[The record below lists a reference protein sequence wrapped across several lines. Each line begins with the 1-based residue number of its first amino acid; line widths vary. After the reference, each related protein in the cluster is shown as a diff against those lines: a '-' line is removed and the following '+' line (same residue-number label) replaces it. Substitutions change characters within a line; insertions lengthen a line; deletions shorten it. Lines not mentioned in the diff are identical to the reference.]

1 MNRGLP
7 LCAVAAAFL
16 LQACAGSMPV
26 RHPYDRSC
34 GCWRAPGSGASGS
47 TGGAVSV
54 PVPPGTSA
62 TGIAS
67 FYGDEFEGKPTA
79 SGEIFSPDERTCAHR
94 EYPFGTRLKVTSL
107 KTGRSTEVRVND
119 RGPHVAGRIL
129 DLSHGAAKDIGLDV
143 EGVGEVA
150 IEVLP

>member
-1 MNRGLP
+1 LRLALVLG
-7 LCAVAAAFL
+7 ASAALL

-34 GCWRAPGSGASGS
+34 GCWKAPGSKGASS
-47 TGGAVSV
+47 ATASI

-62 TGIAS
+62 TGQAS
-67 FYGDEFEGKPTA
+67 FYGDEFDGKPTA
-79 SGEIFSPDERTCAHR
+79 SGETFSSDGRTCAHR
-94 EYPFGTRLKVTSL
+94 EYPFGTKLKVTSL
-107 KTGRSTEVRVND
+107 KTGKSTEVRVND

>member
-1 MNRGLP
+1 M
-7 LCAVAAAFL
+7 AASAAFL

-34 GCWRAPGSGASGS
+34 GCWRAPGTKGS
-47 TGGAVSV
+47 STIAPI

-62 TGIAS
+62 TGKAS
-67 FYGDEFEGKPTA
+67 FYGDEFDGKPTA
-79 SGEIFSPDERTCAHR
+79 SGETFDPDGLTCAHR
-94 EYPFGTRLKVTSL
+94 EYPFGTKLKVTSL
-107 KTGRSTEVRVND
+107 KTGKSTQVLVND

-129 DLSHGAAKDIGLDV
+129 DLSHGAAKEIGLDV

>member
-1 MNRGLP
+1 M
-7 LCAVAAAFL
+7 AASAALL

-26 RHPYDRSC
+26 RQPYDRSC
-34 GCWRAPGSGASGS
+34 GCWRAPGAKGS
-47 TGGAVSV
+47 SNDAVSV

-62 TGIAS
+62 TGVAS
-67 FYGDEFEGKPTA
+67 FYADEFDGKPTA
-79 SGEIFSPDERTCAHR
+79 SGETFDADGLTCAHR

-107 KTGRSTEVRVND
+107 KTGKSTEVRVND
-119 RGPHVAGRIL
+119 RGPHVSGRIL
-129 DLSHGAAKDIGLDV
+129 DLSHGAAKEIGLDL